1 MLNLISLF
9 EGTFERDMSVGLFH
23 SIYSEISK
31 PCELVFNRLKGFET
45 GIVELLRSWIEI
57 APVVM
62 LMEGAGGDDR
72 LMSVI
77 SGLACVISAGI
88 KEIPRSAVHYNSEHV
103 TGVDARSPWALS
115 ARCSTA
121 RRVNRQL

>member
-1 MLNLISLF
+1 M
-9 EGTFERDMSVGLFH
+9 
-23 SIYSEISK
+23 
-31 PCELVFNRLKGFET
+31 
-45 GIVELLRSWIEI
+45 ELLGSWTEI

-88 KEIPRSAVHYNSEHV
+88 KEIP
-103 TGVDARSPWALS
+103 
-115 ARCSTA
+115 
-121 RRVNRQL
+121 

>member
-1 MLNLISLF
+1 
-9 EGTFERDMSVGLFH
+9 
-23 SIYSEISK
+23 
-31 PCELVFNRLKGFET
+31 
-45 GIVELLRSWIEI
+45 
-57 APVVM
+57 M

-103 TGVDARSPWALS
+103 TRDDAWPPRALS
-115 ARCSTA
+115 ARRSTA
-121 RRVNRQL
+121 RRVRRQLSSVYRVIKAGAAQFISEISFMLINSSALMKF

>member
-1 MLNLISLF
+1 MD
-9 EGTFERDMSVGLFH
+9 R
-23 SIYSEISK
+23 
-31 PCELVFNRLKGFET
+31 
-45 GIVELLRSWIEI
+45 EI

-103 TGVDARSPWALS
+103 TCVDARPPRALS
-115 ARCSTA
+115 ARRSTA
-121 RRVNRQL
+121 RRVRRQLSSVYRVIKAGAAQFISEISFVVINSSALMKF

>member
-1 MLNLISLF
+1 MD
-9 EGTFERDMSVGLFH
+9 R
-23 SIYSEISK
+23 
-31 PCELVFNRLKGFET
+31 
-45 GIVELLRSWIEI
+45 EI

-88 KEIPRSAVHYNSEHV
+88 KEILDQLFII
-103 TGVDARSPWALS
+103 T
-115 ARCSTA
+115 
-121 RRVNRQL
+121 VNM

>member
-1 MLNLISLF
+1 M
-9 EGTFERDMSVGLFH
+9 
-23 SIYSEISK
+23 
-31 PCELVFNRLKGFET
+31 
-45 GIVELLRSWIEI
+45 ELLGSWIEI

-88 KEIPRSAVHYNSEHV
+88 KEIPRSAVHYKSAHV
-103 TGVDARSPWALS
+103 TRVDARPPRALS
-115 ARCSTA
+115 TRCSTA
-121 RRVNRQL
+121 GRVGRRL

>member
-1 MLNLISLF
+1 MTPNLKNLF
-9 EGTFERDMSVGLFH
+9 QGSYKQDILVCSVPTVSFDIFGK
-23 SIYSEISK
+23 SQK
-31 PCELVFNRLKGFET
+31 PCEPVFNRLKGFET
-45 GIVELLRSWIEI
+45 GIVELLGSWTEI

-88 KEIPRSAVHYNSEHV
+88 KEIP
-103 TGVDARSPWALS
+103 
-115 ARCSTA
+115 
-121 RRVNRQL
+121 